1 MKKILDML
9 FIKNEKLDRDLFR
22 ALFYSFDNDCF
33 AGFDKEI
40 LLKHQIYSSYKILKE
55 RITKIAE
62 NHNEYKYFIELENI
76 RLFVRIISDYEDM
89 VYDILIY
96 SINNDSLYEK
106 YDRIFF
112 PNLLVIPK
120 ELENLN
126 KTIILKEDNHI
137 KLIKNEG
144 IFLKYLGYE
153 DWDFKNKCD
162 HNLDMAATDSN
173 FINLFNNKDF
183 SGKFIFKKNGGEL
196 IELNISFKYFNNF
209 YYIDNIN

>member
-1 MKKILDML
+1 ML

-62 NHNEYKYFIELENI
+62 NHNEYKYFIEVGNLK
-76 RLFVRIISDYEDM
+76 LFVRIISDYEDL

-96 SINNDSLYEK
+96 SILDEALYKK

-112 PNLLVIPK
+112 PNILIIPN
-120 ELENLN
+120 ELENIN
-126 KTIILKEDNHI
+126 KTIILKENNHI
-137 KLIKNEG
+137 RLIKNEG

-162 HNLDMAATDSN
+162 NNLEMVTKSN
-173 FINLFNNKDF
+173 ILVLFNNKDF

-196 IELNISFKYFNNF
+196 IELFISFKYLNNF
-209 YYIDNIN
+209 YYIDNVK

>member
-9 FIKNEKLDRDLFR
+9 FIKNEKLDRELFR

-33 AGFDKEI
+33 AGFDKDI
-40 LLKHQIYSSYKILKE
+40 ILKHQIYDSYKILKE

-62 NHNEYKYFIELENI
+62 NHNEYKYFIEVGNQ

-96 SINNDSLYEK
+96 SILDEALYKK

-112 PNLLVIPK
+112 PNILIIPN
-120 ELENLN
+120 ELENMN
-126 KTIILKEDNHI
+126 KTIILKDDNHI

-144 IFLKYLGYE
+144 LFLKYLGYE

-162 HNLDMAATDSN
+162 NNLEMATKSN
-173 FINLFNNKDF
+173 ILVLFNNKDF

-196 IELNISFKYFNNF
+196 IELFISFKYLNNF
-209 YYIDNIN
+209 YYIDNVK

>member
-1 MKKILDML
+1 ML

-62 NHNEYKYFIELENI
+62 NHNEYKYFIELDNLK
-76 RLFVRIISDYEDM
+76 LFVRIISDYEDL

-96 SINNDSLYEK
+96 SINDNLLFEK

-112 PNLLVIPK
+112 PSLLSVPK
-120 ELENLN
+120 ELENIN
-126 KTIILKEDNHI
+126 KTIILKENNHI
-137 KLIKNEG
+137 RLIKNEG

-153 DWDFKNKCD
+153 DWDFKNKCEN
-162 HNLDMAATDSN
+162 NLEMAVKDSN

-196 IELNISFKYFNNF
+196 IELFVSFKFINNF
-209 YYIDNIN
+209 YYIDNVK